1 MTEQNDTKETREI
14 ITVASA
20 ARRSRLTVTTVR
32 RYVHRGL
39 VEEPIDDVD
48 LVTLRRVRRLTSLG
62 INLAGVEVVLHMRR
76 QIEALQAEIDRLR
89 ARIES

>member
-1 MTEQNDTKETREI
+1 MAEQNGIEEMREM

-39 VEEPIDDVD
+39 VEEPITEAD
-48 LVTLRRVRRLTSLG
+48 LATLRRVRRLTRLG
-62 INLAGVEVVLHMRR
+62 INLAGVEVVLRMRR
-76 QIEALQAEIDRLR
+76 QIEALRAEVDRLR
-89 ARIES
+89 AVIGS